1 MRQREKSTGQQNMS
15 LKNESMLIRTMFKQH
30 RIEEGKKNEEKT
42 EKDWSTYMIGSISV
56 AASSIKNPLTFHP
69 GSTE

>member
-1 MRQREKSTGQQNMS
+1 MS
-15 LKNESMLIRTMFKQH
+15 LKNESMLIITMFKLY
-30 RIEEGKKNEEKT
+30 RVEEGKKQR
-42 EKDWSTYMIGSISV
+42 DWSTYVIGSVSV